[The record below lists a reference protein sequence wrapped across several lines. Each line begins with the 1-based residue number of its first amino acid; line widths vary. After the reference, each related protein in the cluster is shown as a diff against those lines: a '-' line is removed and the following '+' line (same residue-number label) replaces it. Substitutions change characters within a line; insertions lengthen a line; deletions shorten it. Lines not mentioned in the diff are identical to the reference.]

1 MKQSVINSIMKPH
14 RTRGESKYMLEEI
27 YFSDICGDIENKD
40 DNGQFIGINPQ
51 KAWFDNGKYRFQFP
65 PLWYQ
70 STCNNKAIGLRSI
83 TLVPDTVRFKTNVYI
98 YKTNAEDPEVDDW
111 IQIDRFG
118 VIIQYPP
125 QTGILHIISDIM
137 LLIKNHVKETLK
149 DEAIIFDWGYSYK
162 TQELDI
168 EVFSDDYEKARKY
181 GIKFDVD
188 IAYEEESQ
196 CGLIEL
202 LNTTYKYLST
212 ISDSF
217 YFNNVW
223 NRESLFVHAS
233 FVNGTSFQVLGK
245 SGEFYPKPSKMYRF
259 NGNSPDFYF
268 ELSYD
273 GIHPIQHKF
282 ARFIVQL
289 SYIYNDADYM
299 AE

>member
-27 YFSDICGDIENKD
+27 YFSDICGDNENKD

-83 TLVPDTVRFKTNVYI
+83 TLVPDTVRFRADVYI
-98 YKTNAEDPEVDDW
+98 YKTNSEHPEVDDW
-111 IQIDRFG
+111 EKIDSFRVTIQEPSER
-118 VIIQYPP
+118 
-125 QTGILHIISDIM
+125 GILYIISEFM
-137 LLIKNHVKETLK
+137 LLIKNHVDATLK

-162 TQELDI
+162 TQELSI
-168 EVFSDDYEKARKY
+168 AVFSDDYQKARNY
-181 GIKFDVD
+181 GVRFNVD
-188 IAYEEESQ
+188 AMYESESQ

-202 LNTTYKYLST
+202 LNTTYKYLNT

-217 YFNNVW
+217 DFNNVW

-233 FVNGTSFQVLGK
+233 FVNGTSFQVLGR

-289 SYIYNDADYM
+289 AYIYNDADYM

>member
-27 YFSDICGDIENKD
+27 YFSDICGDNENKD
-40 DNGQFIGINPQ
+40 DNGQLIGINPQ

-70 STCNNKAIGLRSI
+70 STCNNKAIGLRNI
-83 TLVPDTVRFKTNVYI
+83 TLVPDSVRFRADIYI
-98 YKTNAEDPEVDDW
+98 YKTNSDNPGVEDWEEIDSFRAT
-111 IQIDRFG
+111 IQEPSER
-118 VIIQYPP
+118 
-125 QTGILHIISDIM
+125 GILYIISEFM
-137 LLIKNHVKETLK
+137 LLIKNHVDAKLK
-149 DEAIIFDWGYSYK
+149 DEAIILDWGYSYK
-162 TQELDI
+162 TQELSI
-168 EVFSDDYEKARKY
+168 AVFSDDYQKARNY
-181 GIKFDVD
+181 GIRFNVD
-188 IAYEEESQ
+188 AMYESESQ

-202 LNTTYKYLST
+202 LNTTYAYLNT
-212 ISDSF
+212 IRDSF
-217 YFNNVW
+217 DFNNVW

-245 SGEFYPKPSKMYRF
+245 SSEFYPKPSKMYRF

-273 GIHPIQHKF
+273 GIHPIPHKF
-282 ARFIVQL
+282 ARFVVQL
-289 SYIYNDADYM
+289 AYIYNDADYM